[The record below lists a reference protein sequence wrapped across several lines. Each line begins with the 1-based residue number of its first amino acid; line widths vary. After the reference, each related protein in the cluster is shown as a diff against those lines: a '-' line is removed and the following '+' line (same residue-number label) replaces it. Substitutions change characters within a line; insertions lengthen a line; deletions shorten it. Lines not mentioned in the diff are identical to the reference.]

1 MHRSVRLNLYQAA
14 LTLMNI
20 DFNAIHKALSNTARR
35 DFLRWLRAPH
45 EHFRES
51 KMPFHQGVCAGN
63 FESASGL
70 SQSTV
75 SAHLS
80 LMQQAGLVTAV
91 KIGRW
96 VLFKRDEVVI
106 RAFIAQMDKGL

>member
-1 MHRSVRLNLYQAA
+1 
-14 LTLMNI
+14 MNI
-20 DFNAIHKALSNTARR
+20 DFDAIHKALSNTARR

-45 EHFRES
+45 EHFPEP

-63 FESASGL
+63 FEAASGL

-80 LMQQAGLVTAV
+80 VLQQAGLVTALKV
-91 KIGRW
+91 GRW
-96 VLFKRDEVVI
+96 VLFRRNETVI
-106 RAFIAQMDKGL
+106 RAFIFQMDKGL

>member
-1 MHRSVRLNLYQAA
+1 MRLPQVAA
-14 LTLMNI
+14 CATR
-20 DFNAIHKALSNTARR
+20 ALPRAEDAVSSGRAR
-35 DFLRWLRAPH
+35 
-45 EHFRES
+45 
-51 KMPFHQGVCAGN
+51 GN

-80 LMQQAGLVTAV
+80 LLQQAGLVTAV
-91 KIGRW
+91 KIGRR
-96 VLFKRDEVVI
+96 VVFKRNEVVI